1 MGLKGTLLTAAGFG
15 LAASDVAHGYGYPS
29 SNTSSPRV
37 SLEQGAIQG
46 FRDNHTNSVFFGVP
60 YAATTGGENR

>member
-1 MGLKGTLLTAAGFG
+1 MGLKGTFLAAAGFG
-15 LAASDVAHGYGYPS
+15 LVAADVAHSYAS

-37 SLEQGAIQG
+37 SLEQGDIQG
-46 FRDNHTNSVFFGVP
+46 FRDDHMNSVFLGIP

>member
-1 MGLKGTLLTAAGFG
+1 MGLKGTLLTVAGFA
-15 LAASDVAHGYGYPS
+15 LVAADVPYGYSS

-37 SLEQGAIQG
+37 SLEQGDIQG
-46 FRDNHTNSVFFGVP
+46 FRDNHTTSVFLGVP

>member
-15 LAASDVAHGYGYPS
+15 LVASDVAHGYAS

-37 SLEQGAIQG
+37 SLEQGDILG
-46 FRDNHTNSVFFGVP
+46 FRDNHTNSVFLGVP
-60 YAATTGGENR
+60 FAATTGGENR

>member
-1 MGLKGTLLTAAGFG
+1 MGLKRTLLTAAGFG
-15 LAASDVAHGYGYPS
+15 LVAADVAHGYVS

-37 SLEQGAIQG
+37 SLEQGDIQG
-46 FRDNHTNSVFFGVP
+46 FRDDHMNSVFLGIP

>member
-15 LAASDVAHGYGYPS
+15 LVVADVAHGYAS

-37 SLEQGAIQG
+37 SLEQGDIQG
-46 FRDNHTNSVFFGVP
+46 FRDNHTNSVFLGVP